1 MMYMNEETKRK
12 LNSTQTIADNMDNI
26 IEAFVTY
33 YGEENRERITNR
45 FSNMIIAGHIT
56 LKQMERI
63 INDDENEKISKLVQE
78 FFEKIKNNPLYRED
92 KRDEI
97 FYAST
102 LKYSNLQPIEAYIKA
117 MNGENYSELY
127 FKKFIDIFLSD
138 RGYSKYDEISLND
151 RQELDKIVIAYQ
163 ETMAKYN
170 SYLKELSGYREY
182 ISKMNRFSEE
192 LDYKYRIEMIKEI
205 REYFSE
211 EEYYKIINSER
222 HMINSNSKLRNVIG
236 YQIDSKAL
244 ISAFNKD
251 NEEILMSGNDDWK
264 TDSIKRDR
272 IEYFKNLGIDLGDN
286 YEDYVSSGIVSSK
299 RPREEFVMRVERLRE
314 KYLDK
319 KRNDFYNNFLEYTK
333 TMEEIDRA
341 NLFDKAYGYGIETY
355 LGSQTCI
362 YPNVKQNGNTYQE
375 YPVLSM
381 SMDGL
386 EEYLDHNL
394 IHELNHVYEFNLLEV
409 NDNGYLAVTGWDRL
423 NCNINGEESDEIREY
438 ELFNEIINE
447 MISQEITEILFN
459 RKQYVFN
466 DQSNAKYSGGTS
478 YERTKFIIKEFY
490 DRYKEEILASRR
502 NGDLSNLTDKVG
514 LDNFN
519 NFNSLFAKFYEYFP
533 GFSLVSAF
541 DDYKQEKDTD
551 LSRKLK
557 EILDEKNKI
566 LSLMSEYKKEEKS
579 K

>member
-1 MMYMNEETKRK
+1 MMYMSEETKRK
-12 LNSTQTIADNMDNI
+12 LNSTQAIADNMDNI

-45 FSNMIIAGHIT
+45 FSNMVIAGHIT
-56 LKQMERI
+56 LRQMERI
-63 INDDENEKISKLVQE
+63 INDDENEKIAELVQE

-92 KRDEI
+92 NRDKI
-97 FYAST
+97 LYAST

-117 MNGENYSELY
+117 TNGENYSELY

-151 RQELDKIVIAYQ
+151 RQELDKIVMAYQ

-236 YQIDSKAL
+236 YQIDSEAL

-272 IEYFKNLGIDLGDN
+272 VAYFKNLGIDLGDN

-299 RPREEFVMRVERLRE
+299 RPREEFVMKVERLRE

-341 NLFDKAYGYGIETY
+341 NLFDKAYGYGIGTY
-355 LGSQTCI
+355 LNNKTCVYTNI
-362 YPNVKQNGNTYQE
+362 KKNGDTYQE
-375 YPVLSM
+375 YPVLSI
-381 SMDGL
+381 SMDGFSNC
-386 EEYLDHNL
+386 LDHDL

-409 NDNGYLAVTGWDRL
+409 NDNGYLAVTGWDRFRCTV
-423 NCNINGEESDEIREY
+423 NVEEPDEIREY
-438 ELFNEIINE
+438 ELFSEIINE
-447 MISQEITEILFN
+447 MISQEITKILFN
-459 RKQYVFN
+459 RKQYIFN
-466 DQSNAKYSGGTS
+466 NENNAKYSGGTR
-478 YERTKFIIKEFY
+478 YVRTKFIIKEFY
-490 DRYKEEILASRR
+490 ERYKEEILASRR
-502 NGDLSNLTDKVG
+502 NGDLSILTDKVG

-519 NFNSLFAKFYEYFP
+519 NFNNLFAKFYEYFP

>member
-63 INDDENEKISKLVQE
+63 INDDENEKISNLVQE

-151 RQELDKIVIAYQ
+151 RQELDKIVMAYQ

-205 REYFSE
+205 REY
-211 EEYYKIINSER
+211 
-222 HMINSNSKLRNVIG
+222 L
-236 YQIDSKAL
+236 Q
-244 ISAFNKD
+244 
-251 NEEILMSGNDDWK
+251 
-264 TDSIKRDR
+264 
-272 IEYFKNLGIDLGDN
+272 N
-286 YEDYVSSGIVSSK
+286 Y
-299 RPREEFVMRVERLRE
+299 
-314 KYLDK
+314 
-319 KRNDFYNNFLEYTK
+319 
-333 TMEEIDRA
+333 
-341 NLFDKAYGYGIETY
+341 
-355 LGSQTCI
+355 
-362 YPNVKQNGNTYQE
+362 
-375 YPVLSM
+375 
-381 SMDGL
+381 
-386 EEYLDHNL
+386 
-394 IHELNHVYEFNLLEV
+394 
-409 NDNGYLAVTGWDRL
+409 
-423 NCNINGEESDEIREY
+423 
-438 ELFNEIINE
+438 
-447 MISQEITEILFN
+447 
-459 RKQYVFN
+459 
-466 DQSNAKYSGGTS
+466 
-478 YERTKFIIKEFY
+478 
-490 DRYKEEILASRR
+490 
-502 NGDLSNLTDKVG
+502 
-514 LDNFN
+514 
-519 NFNSLFAKFYEYFP
+519 
-533 GFSLVSAF
+533 
-541 DDYKQEKDTD
+541 
-551 LSRKLK
+551 
-557 EILDEKNKI
+557 
-566 LSLMSEYKKEEKS
+566 
-579 K
+579 